1 MTANDRP
8 GSATLAGLGAIALWS
23 TLAVLGVSLRHLPP
37 LFVTGV
43 ALLIGSLCSIHRVR
57 HWKVPVATLAVGV
70 AGLAG
75 YHAALFTALRRAP
88 AVEANL
94 LNYLWPTLIVLLSP
108 LVLPAFRLRGAHLLA
123 AAGGLAGAAL
133 IVTNGQLTVDAQ
145 YLPGYLWAIA
155 AALTWALYSLMTRR
169 LPPFPNEAVGLF
181 CLLSG
186 LICLALHAALEAPAR
201 PSPADALWLV
211 LLGLGPMGA
220 AFFLWDHA
228 MKQGDPRGI
237 GALAYLTPLMSTLWL
252 AVFGGARLTGLSAVA
267 AALIVG
273 GAVLGGLAGR
283 RRAPARD
290 VRTKRA

>member
-1 MTANDRP
+1 MHMNATVRP
-8 GSATLAGLGAIALWS
+8 SSPTLAGLGAVALWS

-43 ALLIGSLCSIHRVR
+43 ALLIGALCGVHRVGR
-57 HWKVPVATLAVGV
+57 WKVPAATLAVGV

-75 YHAALFTALRRAP
+75 YHTALFIALRLAP

-108 LVLPAFRLRGAHLLA
+108 LVLPAFRLRAPHLLA

-133 IVTNGQLTVDAQ
+133 IVTNGEFTVDPR
-145 YLPGYLWAIA
+145 YLPGYLWAVA
-155 AALTWALYSLMTRR
+155 AALIWALYSLMTRR
-169 LPPFPNEAVGLF
+169 LPPFPSEAVGLF

-186 LICLALHAALEAPAR
+186 LICLALHAGLEDPAR
-201 PSPADALWLV
+201 PSAIDALWLV

-228 MKQGDPRGI
+228 MKHGDPRGN
-237 GALAYLTPLMSTLWL
+237 GALAYLTPLLSTLWL
-252 AVFGGARLTGLSAVA
+252 AAFGGARLSGLSAVA

-273 GAVLGGLAGR
+273 GAVVGGLAGR
-283 RRAPARD
+283 RQVAPPASG
-290 VRTKRA
+290 

>member
-1 MTANDRP
+1 MTASRP
-8 GSATLAGLGAIALWS
+8 GSPTIAGLGAIALWS

-43 ALLIGSLCSIHRVR
+43 ALLVGSLCSIHRIR
-57 HWKVPVATLAVGV
+57 RWKVPLATLAVGV

-108 LVLPAFRLRGAHLLA
+108 LVLPAFRLRGAHLVA

-133 IVTNGQLTVDAQ
+133 IVTNGQLTIDAQ

-169 LPPFPNEAVGLF
+169 LPFFPNEAVGLF

-186 LICLALHAALEAPAR
+186 LICLALHAALEPPAR

-228 MKQGDPRGI
+228 MKHGDPRGI
-237 GALAYLTPLMSTLWL
+237 GALAYLTPLLSTLWL
-252 AVFGGARLTGLSAVA
+252 AVFGGARLTGLSAAA

-283 RRAPARD
+283 SRVPARD
-290 VRTKRA
+290 GRPKRA